1 MTQKNLS
8 RRPMYPSTHAF
19 VLRLHSGAD
28 LAAGRYLGCI
38 EQVVSGER
46 VQFESLEELLGF
58 LRARIALG
66 GEPEGGEAGG
76 GEC

>member
-28 LAAGRYLGCI
+28 LAADRYLGCI
-38 EQVVSGER
+38 EQVASGER
-46 VQFESLEELLGF
+46 VQFESLDELLGF
-58 LRARIALG
+58 LRARMGAVD
-66 GEPEGGEAGG
+66 ESESGEAGD